1 MMSRLRA
8 VVLALLCISLT
19 LEAADS
25 PAPTPAVD
33 STPASTPAAGSTP
46 TPSDSATPPSPGA
59 GKAAPAGKPQS
70 SAGDESAY
78 PLVDR
83 IVAVVNTN
91 IITLSELTERTNLIS
106 SQLGRQGIA
115 LPPRAVLMR
124 QVLDRMISDNV
135 QLQYAKDE
143 GIKVDDAQLDQAME
157 RLATENKLSMT
168 AFRAAVE
175 KENVSWN
182 KFREDIRG
190 EITLAR
196 LREREVENRIN
207 ISDAEVSAQIE
218 EENARG
224 SAAQDELNLA
234 HILISVPEGATTE
247 RVQARHKKAEEAL
260 GQLQQ
265 GKPFAEVA
273 AAYSEAPDA
282 LKGGNL
288 GWRTAARLPSIF
300 ADAASKMTVGSY
312 SDILRSPN
320 GFHIIKL
327 LDRRGTEAPAPISQF
342 HARQILV
349 KINPEAEANE
359 ASNKIQSLYARLQG
373 GEDFAKLAT
382 ISSEDES
389 RNRGGDLGW
398 ISEGETLPQF
408 EKVLKTLKPGEISQ
422 PFQTPLGWHIVQ
434 LQEVRQADASTERRR
449 MAAKQGLRARK
460 SDELYDEWSRQVR
473 DQAYVDIRLDDR

>member
-1 MMSRLRA
+1 MMSRLL
-8 VVLALLCISLT
+8 VPVLALLCFSLT
-19 LEAADS
+19 LFAAD
-25 PAPTPAVD
+25 TQ
-33 STPASTPAAGSTP
+33 
-46 TPSDSATPPSPGA
+46 PPSSA
-59 GKAAPAGKPQS
+59 KQHAPAGT
-70 SAGDESAY
+70 ADEETSY

-91 IITLSELTERTNLIS
+91 IITLSELTERTNLIA

-157 RLATENKLSMT
+157 RLAKENKLSMN

-196 LREREVENRIN
+196 LREREVENRVN
-207 ISDAEVSAQIE
+207 ITDAEVNAQIE

-234 HILISVPEGATTE
+234 HILITVPDGATAQ
-247 RVQARHKKAEEAL
+247 RVEERHKKAEAAL
-260 GQLQQ
+260 EQLQQ

-273 AAYSEAPDA
+273 AAFSEAPDA

-300 ADAASKMTVGSY
+300 VDTASKMTVGSF
-312 SDILRSPN
+312 SNILRSPN

-327 LDRRGTEAPAPISQF
+327 IDRRGTEAPAPIGQF

-349 KINPEAEANE
+349 KINPEADAND
-359 ASNKIQSLYARLQG
+359 AKNKIQSLYARLQG

-408 EKVLKTLKPGEISQ
+408 ETVLKSLKPGEISQ

-449 MAAKQGLRARK
+449 MAARQGLRARK
-460 SDELYDEWSRQVR
+460 SDEIYDEWSRQIR
-473 DQAYVDIRLDDR
+473 DQAYVDIRLDDH